1 MCLLMTLRADFRYD
15 FPRAIV
21 FKGTY
26 GSLANIAEQGE
37 RLKIPRDDDAAANA
51 EGAANQNKLSCFLFF
66 NLHTVNLRC
75 FIAFVFFVLYLFV
88 GIFNSLLVQIA

>member
-26 GSLANIAEQGE
+26 GSLANVAERGE
-37 RLKIPRDDDAAANA
+37 RPKTSRDDDAAANA
-51 EGAANQNKLSCFLFF
+51 EGAANQNKFF
-66 NLHTVNLRC
+66 KC
-75 FIAFVFFVLYLFV
+75 PVF
-88 GIFNSLLVQIA
+88 